1 MNTKIRIEIERLL
14 HSHPKMLFDNEQ
26 LIHCLNA
33 TFGTEFTQLEFI
45 DIEQLT
51 ETVDN
56 AVLKKYFSRV
66 WQPQTKRYKYSGLSI
81 IDEVNAL
88 NPDLVLDI
96 GCGYNEF
103 RGKIRNLV
111 GVDAYNDRA
120 DVLKDTLSYK
130 PDQQADVAICFGSI
144 NFGDTEKIM
153 HELAHVIGMIR
164 DGGRIYFRVNPGLP
178 HPAPESKWIQF
189 YNWSPEFALRAAD
202 ALGVMCSDMHIDEN
216 DRLYFVYH
224 K

>member
-1 MNTKIRIEIERLL
+1 MNNLIRTEVERLL
-14 HSHPKMLFDNEQ
+14 NAHPKMLFDNTVLMNAINGTFNVQ
-26 LIHCLNA
+26 LDV
-33 TFGTEFTQLEFI
+33 EFTDVET
-45 DIEQLT
+45 LT
-51 ETVDN
+51 DKIDN
-56 AVLKKYFSRV
+56 AVLSHYFTKI
-66 WQPQTKRYKYSGLSI
+66 WQPQIKKYKYSGLDI

-103 RGKIRNLV
+103 RGKIQNLV

-120 DVLKDTLSYK
+120 DHQQDTLSYRPTK
-130 PDQQADVAICFGSI
+130 QADVAICFGSI

-153 HELAHVIGMIR
+153 LELQHVVGCIKQ
-164 DGGRIYFRVNPGLP
+164 GGRIYFRVNPGLP

-189 YNWSPEFALRAAD
+189 YNWSPDFALRAAD
-202 ALGVMCSDMHIDEN
+202 ALNVTCSDMHKDG